1 MNTAISQVSNLA
13 KKYYDDRWKQAT
25 QMLIAMAKAS
35 GAKVKEEKP
44 AEEKPGDNK
53 PEEKKEEK

>member
-1 MNTAISQVSNLA
+1 MNAAISQVSTLA

-35 GAKVKEEKP
+35 GTKVKEEKP
-44 AEEKPGDNK
+44 AEEKP
-53 PEEKKEEK
+53 EEKKEEK